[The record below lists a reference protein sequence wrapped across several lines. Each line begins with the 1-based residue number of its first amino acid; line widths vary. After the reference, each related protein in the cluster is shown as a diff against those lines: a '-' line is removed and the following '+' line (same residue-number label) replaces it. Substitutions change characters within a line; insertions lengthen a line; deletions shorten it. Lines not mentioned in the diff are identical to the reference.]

1 MPTPEQR
8 IEIEVPSGAVTGALA
23 VPRGAIATL
32 ALAHGAGGTLDSPF
46 LSGFTRALND
56 EKVATLRFN
65 FRYSETGR
73 RSPDPERVL
82 REVWIAAFA
91 AAGRLGKRKPVFV
104 GGKSLGG
111 RIASMCTADGE
122 IDPAGVVFVGYP
134 LHPPGKPEKVRDAH
148 LGAIEVPM
156 LFLQGTADPF
166 ARSEVLAPVLRR
178 LGKRAVYVP
187 VDGGDHSFRVKG
199 AKRDDREIGAGLA
212 EPTAA
217 FVREV
222 VG

>member
-1 MPTPEQR
+1 M
-8 IEIEVPSGAVTGALA
+8 
-23 VPRGAIATL
+23 
-32 ALAHGAGGTLDSPF
+32 DSAF
-46 LSGFTRALND
+46 LSGFTRALSD
-56 EKVATLRFN
+56 RKVATMRFN

-82 REVWIAAFA
+82 RDVWIGAFEEAA
-91 AAGRLGKRKPVFV
+91 RLGKGRPVFA

-111 RIASMCTADGE
+111 RIASMCTADGQ
-122 IDPAGVVFVGYP
+122 IAPAGLVFVGYP

-148 LGAIEVPM
+148 LSAIDVPM

-166 ARSEVLAPVLRR
+166 ARTEVLAPVLRR
-178 LGKRAVYVP
+178 LKDRAAYVP

-199 AKRDDREIGAGLA
+199 SKRDDREIGADLA
-212 EPTAA
+212 EPAAA

>member
-8 IEIEVPSGAVTGALA
+8 IAIEAPGATVSGALA
-23 VPRGAIATL
+23 VPRGAIAIL
-32 ALAHGAGGTLDSPF
+32 ALAHGAGGTMDSAF
-46 LSGFTRALND
+46 LSGFTRALSD
-56 EKVATLRFN
+56 RKVATMRFN

-82 REVWIAAFA
+82 RDVWIGAFEEAA
-91 AAGRLGKRKPVFV
+91 RLGKGRPVFA

-111 RIASMCTADGE
+111 RIASMCTADGQ
-122 IDPAGVVFVGYP
+122 IAPAGLVFVGYP

-148 LGAIEVPM
+148 LSAIDVPM

-166 ARSEVLAPVLRR
+166 ARTEVLAPVLRR
-178 LGKRAVYVP
+178 LKDRAAYVP

-199 AKRDDREIGAGLA
+199 SKRDDREIGADLA
-212 EPTAA
+212 EPAAA